1 MEAHAHADGRRS
13 PAEVYREL
21 IPGHELMNAVTRAE
35 RARLGYEVAFVFT
48 SPSILNERHPFF
60 VPLLRAAETR
70 AAYLGIDVV
79 WIAPTLDDWI
89 EETSLARAVAHGAR
103 GLAVFGGT
111 HGNVEVL
118 RRRWPAL
125 PSVFVESETFGA
137 RSAHVAIDNERAFER
152 AVVHLAEGG
161 RTRIATITGRL
172 EGRPAAERLR
182 GYRSALAARGLA
194 ADEALVHHGDWT
206 PDSGYDGT
214 RRLLALPERP
224 DAIACASDTQA
235 VGVLVALAEAGVRCP
250 QEIAVTGFDDADYAA
265 TMTPAL
271 TTVRQPAEEMGVAA
285 VDTLIE
291 LIADPHVRPAYVMKS
306 GELIVRESSGARYG
320 TDAVPGGVLPP
331 GAQSPS

>member
-172 EGRPAAERLR
+172 EATAPPSPRAGSPRTRRSSTTATGHPTAATTARGACSRCPSAPTRSPARATPR
-182 GYRSALAARGLA
+182 RSVCSSRSPRRESAAR
-194 ADEALVHHGDWT
+194 
-206 PDSGYDGT
+206 
-214 RRLLALPERP
+214 RR
-224 DAIACASDTQA
+224 
-235 VGVLVALAEAGVRCP
+235 
-250 QEIAVTGFDDADYAA
+250 
-265 TMTPAL
+265 
-271 TTVRQPAEEMGVAA
+271 
-285 VDTLIE
+285 
-291 LIADPHVRPAYVMKS
+291 
-306 GELIVRESSGARYG
+306 
-320 TDAVPGGVLPP
+320 
-331 GAQSPS
+331 SP